1 MNLSL
6 SLSLSLSYTHTH
18 THFCIY
24 FKTTVCLCALVLL
37 IYSVILSFRYKGGP
51 VLPRKMISQGV
62 FNKKQFNV
70 EVYPLRLKLID
81 SRDDSESTIRISK
94 KVLSFSSCFYLSVS
108 KNLSWFCSTSFYFH
122 EISFLSYIKKYWCV

>member
-1 MNLSL
+1 MDARILNEHNCLKFKHESLSLPLSL
-6 SLSLSLSYTHTH
+6 SLTHTHTHTH

-37 IYSVILSFRYKGGP
+37 IYSVTLSFRYKGGP
-51 VLPRKMISQGV
+51 ALPRKMISQGV

-70 EVYPLRLKLID
+70 EVYPLHLKLID

-94 KVLSFSSCFYLSVS
+94 KVLSFSCFYLSVS
-108 KNLSWFCSTSFYFH
+108 KNLS
-122 EISFLSYIKKYWCV
+122 